1 MNASA
6 GEPAPITIF
15 LSGDVMT
22 GRGIDQVLPHPSDP
36 AIHEPFMKS
45 AEGYVKIAE
54 EVNGPVRRPVSFS
67 YIWGDA
73 LEELKRV
80 HPDARIINLETAV
93 TKSDDY
99 LEGKGI
105 NYRMNPANIPCITA
119 LGTDLCS
126 LANNHVLDWGYAG
139 LAETVGTLHAAG
151 VGTCGAGKDIR
162 EAETPAVIPLKGGRR
177 VVVISL
183 GAVTSGIPFDWAATD
198 DGPGVNLLGGLSEE
212 AISRISKRVSSV
224 KKEGDV
230 VVASLHWGG
239 NWGYEITGEQKAFA
253 HGLIDH
259 AGIDLIHGHSSHH
272 VKGIEVYHD
281 KLILYGCGDF
291 IDDYEGI
298 GGHEEYRADLGLMY
312 FAALD
317 PLTGR
322 LISLRMV
329 PTQVRRFSVRRASE
343 ADAAWL
349 RDVLDREGGSL
360 GTSVQMTEDNALLL
374 RWEDRQAR

>member
-1 MNASA
+1 VNASA